1 MSRPVFSLRLR
12 FRSFR
17 YAFAGIAFMLRTQHN
32 AWIHAAATVSVVGC
46 GLLVGLSRDDWKW
59 LVLTLIA
66 VWTAETMNTAFEYVC
81 DVVSPTLN
89 HKVEKAKDIAAGA
102 VLIASTGAVIL
113 GALIFWPYLVS

>member
-1 MSRPVFSLRLR
+1 MLRI
-12 FRSFR
+12 RSFR

-32 AWIHAAATVSVVGC
+32 AWIHAAATASVCGL
-46 GLLVGLSRDDWKW
+46 GLLVGLSGDDWKW

-102 VLIASTGAVIL
+102 VLITSAGAAIL
-113 GALIFWPYLVS
+113 GVLIFWPYLVS